1 MRSLR
6 TFARLCLGEAIPDE
20 TTILNFCHLLE
31 ASELTEYI
39 LKLGNAPL
47 ARKGPLIKKGS
58 NVDATIIAAL
68 RTSKNKTNVR
78 AHEMPQTKRGIQW
91 HFGIKEDIAVEAES
105 GLVYTV
111 TTVPAN
117 DADESRS
124 PTCCT
129 AKMNRSGP
137 TRTTGAWSSG

>member
-47 ARKGPLIKKGS
+47 AGKGPLIKKGS

-91 HFGIKEDIAVEAES
+91 HFGIKEDIAVS
-105 GLVYTV
+105 LSN
-111 TTVPAN
+111 PAN
-117 DADESRS
+117 IEYQVV
-124 PTCCT
+124 
-129 AKMNRSGP
+129 
-137 TRTTGAWSSG
+137 RTTLLPGLLKTLQHNKSASFSNGFKF